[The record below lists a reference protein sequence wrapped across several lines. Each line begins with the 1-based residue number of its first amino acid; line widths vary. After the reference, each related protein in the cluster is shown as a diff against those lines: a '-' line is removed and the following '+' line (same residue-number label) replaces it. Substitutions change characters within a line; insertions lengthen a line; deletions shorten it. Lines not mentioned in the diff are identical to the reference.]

1 MDIHDDSGWLVGA
14 NTQGTVDIDAADL
27 EKLLQLA
34 DLEDQWAENVK
45 NEVRDYDNNP
55 RGSGMELLI
64 HQFRVM
70 NTGGTVVQYP
80 FGYICTFPSRR
91 HLFRGERR
99 DYDRS
104 EASLLRRCRDKAGKK
119 LAPKEIEILHVI
131 SNMRI
136 VQFRKFIWQFD
147 IIPQWEGKLSDVN
160 YKALAQHY
168 GFETFLLD
176 LTNNV
181 RDALFFAT
189 CKWVNDH
196 YEPLTQ
202 KDIDASDQS
211 RFGVIYHSPDW
222 VLDFMNGDS
231 IFRLCDSLEKEK
243 NRSWSSVIDT
253 GLWDGVAYQ
262 IGLQPFYRAHT
273 QCGYVY
279 PMKTLEDI
287 RCSGRFERMRF
298 RQTVEFSRRMY
309 DLMDGGNK
317 VYPEEGIVAVDSVLQ
332 KMQTALVFSE
342 NDLLCVYDRDEA
354 NKEMFPDISDLRR
367 ELESEETA
375 ALLRNVYDVEER
387 LIIQAEEVSYPISEE
402 VRAYINRQ
410 YNDKPFLASVGGMMH
425 VTREARE
432 YRRNRYYQIY
442 GEYPE
447 E

>member
-1 MDIHDDSGWLVGA
+1 MGVS
-14 NTQGTVDIDAADL
+14 T
-27 EKLLQLA
+27 
-34 DLEDQWAENVK
+34 
-45 NEVRDYDNNP
+45 
-55 RGSGMELLI
+55 
-64 HQFRVM
+64 
-70 NTGGTVVQYP
+70 
-80 FGYICTFPSRR
+80 
-91 HLFRGERR
+91 
-99 DYDRS
+99 
-104 EASLLRRCRDKAGKK
+104 
-119 LAPKEIEILHVI
+119 
-131 SNMRI
+131 
-136 VQFRKFIWQFD
+136 
-147 IIPQWEGKLSDVN
+147 
-160 YKALAQHY
+160 
-168 GFETFLLD
+168 
-176 LTNNV
+176 

-287 RCSGRFERMRF
+287 RCSGKFERMRF

-309 DLMDGGNK
+309 ELMDGGNK
-317 VYPEEGIVAVDSVLQ
+317 IYPEEGIIAVNPVLK
-332 KMQTALVFSE
+332 KMQRALVFSE
-342 NDLLCVYDRDEA
+342 DDLLWAYELDEA
-354 NKEMFPDISDLRR
+354 NKELFPDISDLRR
-367 ELESEETA
+367 ALESEETA
-375 ALLRNVYDVEER
+375 ALLRSAYGVGER
-387 LIIQAEEVSYPISEE
+387 LEFQAEEVSYPISEE
-402 VRAYINRQ
+402 VKAYINRQ
-410 YNDKPFLASVGGMMH
+410 YNDKPFLASVGSMMH

>member
-1 MDIHDDSGWLVGA
+1 MDIHDDSGWLVSA
-14 NTQGTVDIDAADL
+14 NTKSTVDIDESDL

-45 NEVRDYDNNP
+45 NEVCDYDKKP

-64 HQFRVM
+64 HPFRIM
-70 NTGGTVVQYP
+70 DAGGTVVQYP

-91 HLFRGERR
+91 HLFRGERQ
-99 DYDRS
+99 DYSRS
-104 EASLLRRCRDKAGKK
+104 EASLMRRCRDKAGKK
-119 LAPKEIEILHVI
+119 LSPKEIELLHVI

-147 IIPQWEGKLSDVN
+147 IIPQWEGKLSEVN

-196 YEPLTQ
+196 FEPLTQ
-202 KDIDASDQS
+202 EDIAASTQS
-211 RFGVIYHSPDW
+211 QFGVIYHSPDW
-222 VLDFMNGDS
+222 KLGFMNGDS
-231 IFRLCDSLEKEK
+231 FLRLRASFEKEK
-243 NRSWSSVIDT
+243 NRLRPSVIDT

-262 IGLQPFYRAHT
+262 IGLQPFYRAHM

-287 RCSGRFERMRF
+287 RYSREFERMRF

-309 DLMDGGNK
+309 ELMDGGNK
-317 VYPEEGIVAVDSVLQ
+317 IYPEEGIIAVNPVLQ
-332 KMQTALVFSE
+332 KIQRALVFSE
-342 NDLLCVYDRDEA
+342 DDLLWAYELDEA

-367 ELESEETA
+367 ELEAEETA
-375 ALLRNVYDVEER
+375 ALLHSAYGVEER

-402 VRAYINRQ
+402 VKAYINRQ

-425 VTREARE
+425 TTQEAQD
-432 YRRNRYYQIY
+432 YRRERYCQIY

>member
-1 MDIHDDSGWLVGA
+1 MDIHNKSRWLVGA
-14 NTQGTVDIDAADL
+14 NTQSTVDIDGPDL

-45 NEVRDYDNNP
+45 NEVRDYDKKP
-55 RGSGMELLI
+55 RESGMKLLI

-70 NTGGTVVQYP
+70 NAGGTVVQYP
-80 FGYICTFPSRR
+80 FGYICIFPCRR
-91 HLFRGERR
+91 HLFRGERQ
-99 DYDRS
+99 DYSRS
-104 EASLLRRCRDKAGKK
+104 EASLMRRCRDKTGKK

-136 VQFRKFIWQFD
+136 AQFRKFIWQFD
-147 IIPQWEGKLSDVN
+147 IIPQWEGKLSDGN

-168 GFETFLLD
+168 GFATFLWD

-196 YEPLTQ
+196 FEPLTQ
-202 KDIDASDQS
+202 GDIDASDQS
-211 RFGVIYHSPDW
+211 QFGVIYHSPDW
-222 VLDFMNGDS
+222 VLDFMNGDNLW
-231 IFRLCDSLEKEK
+231 RLHDSFEKEK
-243 NRSWSSVIDT
+243 NRSRPSVIDT

-262 IGLQPFYRAHT
+262 IGLQPFYRAHM

-287 RCSGRFERMRF
+287 RCSGKFERMRF

-309 DLMDGGNK
+309 ELMDGGDK
-317 VYPEEGIVAVDSVLQ
+317 IYPEEGIIAVNPVLQ
-332 KMQTALVFSE
+332 RRQLALVFPDD
-342 NDLLCVYDRDEA
+342 DLLWAYELDEA

-367 ELESEETA
+367 EIESEETA
-375 ALLRNVYDVEER
+375 ALLHSAYGVEER
-387 LIIQAEEVSYPISEE
+387 LIIQAEEVPYPISEE
-402 VRAYINRQ
+402 VKAHGNRQ
-410 YNDKPFLASVGGMMH
+410 YNDKPFLASVGGMLH
-425 VTREARE
+425 DIRDARE
-432 YRRNRYYQIY
+432 YRRARYFQIY